1 MRALLSCAIALAV
14 APATAGAQLRVPPAR
29 FAPPLPSTFDGGEP
43 GRLPERPQARAGID
57 GKPGLAMIGSAI
69 VPGAGQYLLRENRW
83 VPYLVVEVWAWIS
96 YFDRHGNARSTERE
110 YRDLAWLV
118 PRGRLTGGERRDSIF
133 EYYEAMS
140 HWQAS
145 GAFDVDP
152 RTEGVQPERDLT
164 TFNGDMWALARS
176 LYSPGG
182 GNCPTGSESDGCQRA
197 LAYYLEHAIP
207 PGYLWAW
214 GASNLEQKV
223 FAELI
228 EKSDGSFR
236 SATRFLGIILANH
249 LISAVDALVVARTRS
264 TSPAGA
270 RIRVGGGFEPDP
282 RGWRLEASLK
292 VVW

>member
-1 MRALLSCAIALAV
+1 MWRALESATLAALLPAALAGQIVGPDARLASPLPAILETRGLDAQPARRDLQGELGRRPAFALLSS
-14 APATAGAQLRVPPAR
+14 G
-29 FAPPLPSTFDGGEP
+29 
-43 GRLPERPQARAGID
+43 
-57 GKPGLAMIGSAI
+57 I
-69 VPGAGQYLLRENRW
+69 VPGAGQYLLGESRW
-83 VPYLVVEVWAWIS
+83 VPYLVVEIWGWIS
-96 YFDRHGNARSTERE
+96 YFDRHGSARETERQ

-152 RTEGVQPERDLT
+152 RTDGVQPERDPT
-164 TFNGDMWALARS
+164 TFNGDMWGLARS

-182 GNCPTGSESDGCQRA
+182 GNCPTGSESDGCRRA
-197 LAYYLEHAIP
+197 LEYYLTHAIP

-223 FAELI
+223 FADLI
-228 EKSDGSFR
+228 ARSDASFR

-249 LISAVDALVVARTRS
+249 LISAVDALVIARTRS
-264 TSPAGA
+264 TPSGDA
-270 RIRVGGGFEPDP
+270 RFRVGGGFEPDP

-292 VVW
+292 VMW

>member
-1 MRALLSCAIALAV
+1 
-14 APATAGAQLRVPPAR
+14 
-29 FAPPLPSTFDGGEP
+29 
-43 GRLPERPQARAGID
+43 
-57 GKPGLAMIGSAI
+57 
-69 VPGAGQYLLRENRW
+69 
-83 VPYLVVEVWAWIS
+83 
-96 YFDRHGNARSTERE
+96 
-110 YRDLAWLV
+110 
-118 PRGRLTGGERRDSIF
+118 
-133 EYYEAMS
+133 
-140 HWQAS
+140 
-145 GAFDVDP
+145 
-152 RTEGVQPERDLT
+152 
-164 TFNGDMWALARS
+164 MWALARS